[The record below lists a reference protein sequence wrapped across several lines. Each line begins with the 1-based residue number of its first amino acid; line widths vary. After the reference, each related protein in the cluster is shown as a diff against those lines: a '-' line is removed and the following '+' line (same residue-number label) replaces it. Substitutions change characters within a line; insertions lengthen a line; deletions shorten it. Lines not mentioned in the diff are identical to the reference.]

1 MKPNIKRSILFIS
14 LTFVSSW
21 LIAGL
26 FYALG
31 GKWNTPASLMV
42 GVVYMFVPMIVAI
55 VIRKVIYREELRQ
68 PLGISFKFNRWFIVA
83 WLLPV
88 IMTFAA
94 FGIGLLLPGVEYSP
108 EMSGLLDRFRS
119 LLTPEK
125 LQEIEH
131 QIQSSPVNPIWIVL
145 LQALIM
151 GITINAVAGFGE
163 EMGWRGFLQKELGY
177 MGFWKPSL
185 LIGFI
190 WGVWHFPIILQGH
203 NYPQHPIAGVFMM
216 TAWCVL
222 LGPIFSYIRLRAK
235 SVIAAAIIHGS
246 INASGGLAILLLRG
260 GNDLT
265 IGMTGLAGFIVVILA
280 NIALIVYDL
289 FLAENSIMEDFSLIN
304 YN

>member
-1 MKPNIKRSILFIS
+1 
-14 LTFVSSW
+14 
-21 LIAGL
+21 
-26 FYALG
+26 
-31 GKWNTPASLMV
+31 
-42 GVVYMFVPMIVAI
+42 
-55 VIRKVIYREELRQ
+55 
-68 PLGISFKFNRWFIVA
+68 
-83 WLLPV
+83 LLPV

-108 EMSGLLDRFRS
+108 EMSGLLDRFRP
-119 LLTPEK
+119 LITPDK

-145 LQALIM
+145 LQSLVM

-177 MGFWKPSL
+177 MGFWKSSL

-216 TAWCVL
+216 TAWCML

-246 INASGGLAILLLRG
+246 MNASGGLAILLLRG

-280 NIALIVYDL
+280 SIALIVYDL
-289 FLAENSIMEDFSLIN
+289 FLAENSIMKDFGLSN